1 MKKEAEGE
9 KEEVEEDKERNP
21 LVKADDL
28 LSSTDQVRKE
38 AEGEKEEAKVEEI
51 AVGSA
56 GEEEKEKPTQEQAL
70 ASDDQETSADQ
81 QKLGVFPPSSFF
93 FLPSPTS
100 SPLPS
105 LPFPHLFPLL
115 YLSFSH
121 LRSAEE
127 KTSE

>member
-38 AEGEKEEAKVEEI
+38 AEGEKEEASV
-51 AVGSA
+51 

-70 ASDDQETSADQ
+70 ASDDKETSADQ

-93 FLPSPTS
+93 FLS
-100 SPLPS
+100 SLPPLPS
-105 LPFPHLFPLL
+105 LPSPFPISFLFFTFPFL
-115 YLSFSH
+115 
-121 LRSAEE
+121 
-127 KTSE
+127 T